1 MGLKWIVQHQAPDG
15 HWSLDGFQQHGR
27 CNCNGFGQNNDV
39 AATAFGLLPLGR
51 VAWDALHGQLGAN
64 PIAEVLN
71 RFGFWTLFF
80 LCASLVPT
88 PLKLLFGLKWPL
100 ALRRMVGLFA
110 FTYALRL
117 MSDDADEV
125 ARLSNAGPPWI

>member
-1 MGLKWIVQHQAPDG
+1 MIERAPAQPT
-15 HWSLDGFQQHGR
+15 LPKTTK
-27 CNCNGFGQNNDV
+27 
-39 AATAFGLLPLGR
+39 AARPRLAARKLAKPLVFAFGLLPLGR

-110 FTYALRL
+110 FTYALL
-117 MSDDADEV
+117 HFA
-125 ARLSNAGPPWI
+125 